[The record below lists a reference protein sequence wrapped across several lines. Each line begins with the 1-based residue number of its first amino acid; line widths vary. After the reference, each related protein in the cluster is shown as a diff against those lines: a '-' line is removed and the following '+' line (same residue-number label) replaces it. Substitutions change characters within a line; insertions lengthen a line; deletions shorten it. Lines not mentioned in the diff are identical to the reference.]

1 MVGIPIIKPEDMS
14 VEEISEISE
23 DIKKEEKRRKKV
35 EEDYIF
41 NAADIIEFEQR
52 LAGGEDLEE
61 VTRSISE
68 RGMASRPPSPLP
80 QIQPISPEEPYL
92 IARAK
97 RREKKIL
104 ISEEQRIDYPAG
116 ECCSNVCDI
125 LNKEIEQYLGIISPD
140 KDTKLKFD
148 ALREL
153 RRQFYLRDACQCAN
167 GHAAQKSGIPLR
179 EKQIED
185 CCPKVCS
192 ALNNTIGEYEGI
204 MFPTHKIRI
213 TSETLYDIRA
223 KMYNNN
229 ACKCVG
235 SEEQLKRP
243 SRGGPAIDPVLQ
255 NKLAQLV
262 KYAEKQGWVR
272 DAILLRKFSN

>member
-1 MVGIPIIKPEDMS
+1 MVGIPIIKPEEMS
-14 VEEISEISE
+14 IEEISEISE

-41 NAADIIEFEQR
+41 NAEDIKELNRR
-52 LAGGEDLEE
+52 LADGEDLEE
-61 VTRSISE
+61 ITRSISE
-68 RGMASRPPSPLP
+68 RGIASRPPPSLP
-80 QIQPISPEEPYL
+80 PTQPTPSDEPYL

-97 RREKKIL
+97 KREKKIL
-104 ISEEQRIDYPAG
+104 ISEETRIDYPVG

-153 RRQFYLRDACQCAN
+153 RRQFYLRDACQCAD
-167 GHAAQKSGIPLR
+167 GHAAQKSGIPLK
-179 EKQIED
+179 EKQTED

-192 ALNNTIGEYEGI
+192 ILNNTIDEYEGI

-213 TSETLYDIRA
+213 TSETLYNIRA

-243 SRGGPAIDPVLQ
+243 SRGGPAIDPVLI

-272 DAILLRKFSN
+272 DAVLMRKFSN